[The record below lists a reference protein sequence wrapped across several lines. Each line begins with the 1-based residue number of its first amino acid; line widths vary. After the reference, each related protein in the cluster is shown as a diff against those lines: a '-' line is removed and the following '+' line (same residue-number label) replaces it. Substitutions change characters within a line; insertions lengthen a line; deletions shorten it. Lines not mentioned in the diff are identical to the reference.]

1 MAGHDPQL
9 IRVAGDITP
18 EWLGTA
24 LGRSGP
30 IEVLSAGRIGTGQMS
45 QNYRVVFR
53 EGDGPE
59 ESVVAKLASADETSR
74 KTGVQMRA
82 YWREVSLYREL
93 GARLEGIVPTCHL
106 AVYDEGEGWFTL
118 LLSDV
123 RDGEQG
129 DQIRGCD
136 LTGARAAVATLAAM
150 QARVLDDPAVGSLE
164 FLSLPNLMSQQL
176 LAGVL
181 PGFLERYAD
190 RVSPEH
196 AAVCRSF
203 VPRLDSWAADRR
215 APLGLIHGD
224 YRLDNILFSEQGCT
238 VVDWQ
243 TVLWGPALHDLSYFI
258 GSGLTPADRRRHE
271 QELVR
276 LFHDELLAGG
286 VQALSWDECWT
297 EYRRQAFHGLIMTI
311 AASML
316 VERTD
321 RGDDMFMIW
330 FARAAQQILD
340 LDSLDL
346 VPA

>member
-1 MAGHDPQL
+1 MSGHDSQL

-18 EWLGTA
+18 DWLGNV
-24 LGRSGP
+24 LGRPGP
-30 IEVLSAGRIGTGQMS
+30 LEVRSTQRIGTGQMS

-53 EGDGPE
+53 DGGGPE
-59 ESVVAKLASADETSR
+59 ETVVAKLASADATSR

-93 GARLEGIVPTCHL
+93 GARLEGIVPKCYL
-106 AVYDEGEGWFTL
+106 AEYDEDEGWFTL
-118 LLSDV
+118 LLGDV

-136 LTGARAAVATLAAM
+136 LAGARAAVRTLAAM
-150 QARVLDDPAVGSLE
+150 QARVLDDPAVGALD
-164 FLSLPNLMSQQL
+164 FLALPNLMSQQL
-176 LAGVL
+176 LTGVL
-181 PGFLERYAD
+181 PAFLERYAD
-190 RVSPEH
+190 RVTPEH
-196 AAVCRSF
+196 AEVCRAF
-203 VPRLDSWAADRR
+203 VPRLDRWAADRR

-224 YRLDNILFSEQGCT
+224 YRLDNILFSERGCT

-258 GSGLTPADRRRHE
+258 GSGLTPANRREHE
-271 QELVR
+271 EELVR
-276 LFHDELLAGG
+276 LFHDELLAKG
-286 VQALSWDECWT
+286 VRALSWDECWT

-316 VERTD
+316 VERTP
-321 RGDDMFMIW
+321 RGDDMFMTW

-340 LDSLDL
+340 LNSLDL
-346 VPA
+346 VPV